1 MHRAFLLHRIHL
13 CSQQHHLH
21 FEVLFH
27 RMPVRIAEWL
37 RHAPQQHTR
46 VGLFNLQ
53 RAAFSFCSATL
64 LAHTRPADEIPTPQ
78 TSQSSHELDEDQLK
92 AEKRRKRAEYQRRWV
107 QKKKEDPVW
116 LEQFRKRNNE
126 SFHRYLNKISEDET
140 QKHKHLDKMN
150 ERTRIWLQKIRDNDV
165 LRQQYTAT
173 QRISDAQSYAASY
186 DRRRRYAIRGWFW
199 RNKDNIDTFAWKRWR
214 PICLSESVDTQCAT
228 CRHRSQWGNRR
239 LWFVRKSNPELW
251 DCLNCFCSSDLS
263 DIVPIQGAERF
274 YKGIYL
280 QPQSRGVENVGQQT
294 ETQEAGV
301 SKHDD
306 VEVHRRGHPKVE
318 EERSIDREPKQP

>member
-1 MHRAFLLHRIHL
+1 
-13 CSQQHHLH
+13 
-21 FEVLFH
+21 
-27 RMPVRIAEWL
+27 MPVRIAEWL

-186 DRRRRYAIRGWFW
+186 DRRRRYAIREANGVIG
-199 RNKDNIDTFAWKRWR
+199 DY
-214 PICLSESVDTQCAT
+214 
-228 CRHRSQWGNRR
+228 
-239 LWFVRKSNPELW
+239 
-251 DCLNCFCSSDLS
+251 DLS